1 MIIYIN
7 SVTDYF
13 FRSGHKHIITM
24 VRVEG
29 QLVALEIVWQKKP
42 NPKAFAFN
50 NMHIKAVLLQISDLG
65 QDQPHFTM
73 EKLIEDMKKMNLLCY
88 TDLVM

>member
-1 MIIYIN
+1 
-7 SVTDYF
+7 
-13 FRSGHKHIITM
+13 M
-24 VRVEG
+24 VQVEG

-73 EKLIEDMKKMNLLCY
+73 EKLIEDLKKMNLLCY